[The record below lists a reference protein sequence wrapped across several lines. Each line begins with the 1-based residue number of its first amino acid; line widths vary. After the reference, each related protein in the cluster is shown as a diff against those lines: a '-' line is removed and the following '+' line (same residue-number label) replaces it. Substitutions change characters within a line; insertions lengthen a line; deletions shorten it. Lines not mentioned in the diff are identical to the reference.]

1 MKSLLDKSKSRTQE
15 KIQPK
20 EIKKQSTPLTI
31 KVTEKVEQMI
41 GYFNEIYDWSEL
53 RRFELMRRIDVIYG
67 IFFNLD

>member
-31 KVTEKVEQMI
+31 KITEKVEQMI
-41 GYFNEIYDWSEL
+41 DLNALYSLNYNNELI
-53 RRFELMRRIDVIYG
+53 
-67 IFFNLD
+67 